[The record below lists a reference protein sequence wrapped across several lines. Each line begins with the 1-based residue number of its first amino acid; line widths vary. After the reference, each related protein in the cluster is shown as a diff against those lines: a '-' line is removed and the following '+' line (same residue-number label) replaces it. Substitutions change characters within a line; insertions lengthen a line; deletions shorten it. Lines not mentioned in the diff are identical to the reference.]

1 MTNAEQPQFRA
12 PDPAELEQETG
23 ARDYSPSLS
32 SPDSQIE
39 SILRRHEASL
49 LAIPGVKLVSR
60 QMVEPGRETIIIGVI
75 DSGVLAHL
83 PSELEGVPVRGEV
96 TGPIEAL

>member
-12 PDPAELEQETG
+12 PDLAELELETG

-32 SPDSQIE
+32 SPDSHIE

-49 LAIPGVKLVSR
+49 LEIPGVTLVSH
-60 QMVEPGRETIIIGVI
+60 QLVEPGIEAIIIGII
-75 DSGVLAHL
+75 DGGVLDQL
-83 PSELEGVPVRGEV
+83 PTELEGVPVRSQI